1 MKHISLLILS
11 ITFSTFS
18 SFAQTQG
25 IAYTAVGKGAA
36 TTFVTDYH
44 SLGINSSALGWRN
57 EYDKKFTVGS
67 SEFGFGIYSD
77 ALTVTA
83 LRNMYKSIQTS
94 ATGGTNDQATRDQ
107 QQQFAK
113 DFAGSNIVINANYNW
128 FGASFQHQKFGG
140 IAFSIQEN
148 YQWDSKFGQTTSDI
162 LFNGKFAS
170 IFDSL
175 TVVFGSDTT
184 TIANRDG
191 ISNDTLK
198 NTIAGSFASPVT
210 ISKLTEG
217 TRIVGQWTRNYNL
230 GYGRKLFGKDS
241 TFVVYG
247 GIGGRFIQAVAM
259 FDYESDG
266 TTMRMNSAVSPTF
279 DIGYGN
285 YAMNGGSFSGT
296 NQGGF
301 PPKSVGNGYGLDFS
315 LSTKIF
321 NKITVAAAVNNIGK
335 ITYTKNVYSV
345 QDTLLSSYSLSGFD
359 DNNITQALN
368 TLMSNGGL
376 LKLEGQEKVVVKN
389 AATFRF
395 GASWKLNRFI
405 NFGFDVV
412 APFDRDAPGSISNP
426 VYAFGGEIRPVKWL
440 SLSAGYFGGGVY
452 KNNIPVG
459 INFILGKGT
468 YEFGVSSRDAL
479 AFFLDDSNSVSM
491 AVGILRFRF

>member
-1 MKHISLLILS
+1 MKHILVVFISFIF
-11 ITFSTFS
+11 IQFS
-18 SFAQTQG
+18 SLSQTQG

-36 TTFVTDYH
+36 TTFVSDYH

-57 EYDKKFTVGS
+57 EYGKKFTLGT

-77 ALTVTA
+77 ALNVTK
-83 LRNMYKSIQTS
+83 LRGMYKAIQNQ
-94 ATGGTNDQATRDQ
+94 ATGGTNDQATRDE

-113 DFAGSNIVINANYNW
+113 DFAGSNIIINANYNW
-128 FGASFQHQKFGG
+128 FGASFQSEKFGG
-140 IAFSIQEN
+140 VAISIQEN
-148 YQWDSKFGQTTSDI
+148 YQWDSKFGQQTSDI

-184 TIANRDG
+184 TIANRDN
-191 ISNDTLK
+191 ISNDTLR

-259 FDYESDG
+259 FDFESDG
-266 TTMRMNSAVSPTF
+266 SSLRMNSAVSPSF
-279 DIGYGN
+279 NID
-285 YAMNGGSFSGT
+285 YASYATSGGSYSGT
-296 NQGGF
+296 NQSGF
-301 PPKSVGNGYGLDFS
+301 PPKSIGNGYGLDFS
-315 LSTKIF
+315 LSTIIF

-335 ITYTKNVYSV
+335 ITYNKNVYSV
-345 QDTLLSSYSLSGFD
+345 QDTLIGSYSLDGFD
-359 DNNITQALN
+359 DNNVTQALN
-368 TLMSNGGL
+368 SLLENGGVL
-376 LKLEGQEKVVVKN
+376 RLEGQEKVVVSN
-389 AATFRF
+389 PATFRF
-395 GASWKLNRFI
+395 GASYKVNRFL

-412 APFDRDAPGSISNP
+412 APFDRESPGSIANP
-426 VYAFGGEIRPVKWL
+426 VYAFGGEVRPVKWL
-440 SLSAGYFGGGVY
+440 ALSIGYFGGGVY

-468 YEFGVSSRDAL
+468 YEFGISSRDAL
-479 AFFLDDSNSVSM
+479 SFFLDDSNSVSM
-491 AVGILRFRF
+491 AMGILRFRF